1 MHPILQIALGVLATV
16 SALASAV
23 AAFMAL
29 TTAREALAFQK
40 RLSKHQDSLFLLR
53 ATIAILWRLKRIL
66 DNPIEASD
74 DEFGAMDRLH
84 AEITSNTDA
93 LTQWGVLAPRESAL
107 FGARSRGKTVDQM
120 SISNEEVDREI
131 KRLQAKVD
139 EIFS

>member
-93 LTQWGVLAPRESAL
+93 LTQWGVLAPRDSA
-107 FGARSRGKTVDQM
+107 FGARSRSETVDQM
-120 SISNEEVDREI
+120 SISVEEVDREI